1 MNSAITSYQ
10 AWRPYWRTFSW
21 DHYKKTK
28 TDGQYSSVEL
38 DQANLANDLSYRTS
52 TKLFNFK
59 LGAFQNKNTW
69 VTIVLVET
77 VHMQWYQASKNQ
89 FSASIYLKTILT
101 YSDAKLR

>member
-1 MNSAITSYQ
+1 M
-10 AWRPYWRTFSW
+10 
-21 DHYKKTK
+21 
-28 TDGQYSSVEL
+28 EL
-38 DQANLANDLSYRTS
+38 DQAKLANDLSYCTS

-69 VTIVLVET
+69 VMIVLVET
-77 VHMQWYQASKNQ
+77 VHMQWYQASKKQ

>member
-38 DQANLANDLSYRTS
+38 DQAKLANDLSYRTS

-59 LGAFQNKNTW
+59 LGAF
-69 VTIVLVET
+69 
-77 VHMQWYQASKNQ
+77 
-89 FSASIYLKTILT
+89 
-101 YSDAKLR
+101 